1 MQSFK
6 KINDQ
11 RAFELINAILLNKSN
26 SQYISNI
33 ISNKFNQ
40 ITYLKDKA
48 KKHFDAMNDKDKLDK
63 KYNKIITIFNK

>member
-1 MQSFK
+1 MGSE
-6 KINDQ
+6 ICIRD
-11 RAFELINAILLNKSN
+11 R
-26 SQYISNI
+26 YISNI